1 MAAHSYELKQRTTD
15 VDTQQNVTFED
26 MHLSPPVLL
35 GLTKA
40 GFLKPSPIQLQAIPI
55 GKCGKGIHNW
65 KKKVISIT
73 L

>member
-26 MHLSPPVLL
+26 MHLSPPVLF

-40 GFLKPSPIQLQAIPI
+40 GFLNLPPFSYRPFPSA
-55 GKCGKGIHNW
+55 NVE
-65 KKKVISIT
+65 KVCI